1 MRHEANRLA
10 DAIRLNVNALDA
22 VIMKVRHLHEIG
34 KEAPKASARY
44 LEYVRTIHEMS
55 ERAREVG
62 GHGPLFDNKMQP
74 VPYRD
79 QMVGFSAEEMQ
90 ALRWKGV
97 ADCLRMAPVVEPV
110 RFLEAAE

>member
-1 MRHEANRLA
+1 MQHEADRLA
-10 DAIRLNVNALDA
+10 DAIRLNLNALNDA
-22 VIMKVRHLHEIG
+22 ITKVRHLHRVG

-55 ERAREVG
+55 ERAQEVG
-62 GHGPLFDNKMQP
+62 GNGPLFDNKMQP

-79 QMVGFSAEEMQ
+79 QMVGFTAEQMQ

-97 ADCLRMAPVVEPV
+97 ADCLRTAPVVEPV